1 MHDAQRERL
10 LQKEVVLVHHNPF
23 FTNHPLPFHETILN
37 SPHFP
42 IMGKFRKLNPPL
54 HKEREGGGGVPTM
67 QILFH
72 FQRKE
77 IIAFYKVVRK
87 NSLQQILCI
96 TAFRRLPIDCYQ
108 LNDFSSLSQLNWYLD
123 HHFKRCEE

>member
-54 HKEREGGGGVPTM
+54 HKEREGGGGSNYADTLSFSEKRNYC
-67 QILFH
+67 IL
-72 FQRKE
+72 QGGKKE
-77 IIAFYKVVRK
+77 FTSANPLYYCF
-87 NSLQQILCI
+87 
-96 TAFRRLPIDCYQ
+96 
-108 LNDFSSLSQLNWYLD
+108 
-123 HHFKRCEE
+123 